1 MTRTYYSLLILILGL
16 LIQGGA
22 SVDIGD
28 LDDAMSDVEDMLGD
42 VGDFFE
48 NLDFSSWA
56 EDQLDAFNNALS
68 DLGDFT
74 SEQIDQINEA
84 LQDGGVESLESL
96 EGFTEEQITSVKEAL
111 KDADSAS
118 GKLAVGVVTFVAVVA
133 SSILI

>member
-1 MTRTYYSLLILILGL
+1 MTRTHYSLLILILGL

-22 SVDIGD
+22 SVDMGD
-28 LDDAMSDVEDMLGD
+28 LDDAMSDVEDMFGD